1 MTAPPGA
8 ISAIAWNF
16 RGFGNSCTVNT
27 LQKMVKEEDPTL
39 VFLIE
44 TKFDVSEVARIKRKL
59 ERH

>member
-16 RGFGNSCTVNT
+16 RGLGNPCTVNT
-27 LQKMVKEEDPTL
+27 LKKMVKKEDPTL